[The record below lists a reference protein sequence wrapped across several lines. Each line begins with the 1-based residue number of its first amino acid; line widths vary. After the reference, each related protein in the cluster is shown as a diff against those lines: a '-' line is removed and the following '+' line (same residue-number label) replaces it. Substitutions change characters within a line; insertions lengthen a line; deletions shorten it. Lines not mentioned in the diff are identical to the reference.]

1 MTVLLDTNVLVRH
14 FTNDPPGLA
23 AKARTFLRVTE
34 GLFLVDL
41 IIAEIVYVLESYYE
55 APRATVAKHVR
66 GALGSSTIDVTDA
79 PVLWRAL
86 ELYEFQRLDFPE
98 AYLAALAEETG
109 ASVASFDRSL
119 DRVETVTRVEP

>member
-1 MTVLLDTNVLVRH
+1 MTVLLDSNVLVRH
-14 FTNDPPGLA
+14 FTNDPPALA
-23 AKARTFLRVTE
+23 ARARSFLRATD

-41 IIAEIVYVLESYYE
+41 VVAEVVYVLESYYE
-55 APRATVAKHVR
+55 APRQTVAEHVR
-66 GALGSSTIDVTDA
+66 TALGSPRIGVVDA

-86 ELYEFQRLDFPE
+86 ELYEFRRLDFAE
-98 AYLAALAEETG
+98 AYLAALAEATD